1 MNPPIVK
8 TIRCADLHRESQNSA
23 IDLIDVRTVEEFNE
37 IRAAGARNLPLDR
50 LNPIALMQ
58 SHQNMAGPLYFIC
71 AVGGRSAWACEMM
84 MAAGYE
90 NVVNVEGGTQ
100 EWYSAGFPVDR
111 GTPSPPAG

>member
-8 TIRCADLHRESQNSA
+8 TIRCADLYRESQSRP
-23 IDLIDVRTVEEFNE
+23 IDLIDVRTVDEFNE
-37 IRAAGARNLPLDR
+37 IRAVGARNMPLDR
-50 LNPIALMQ
+50 LDAVAVLQ
-58 SHQNMAGPLYFIC
+58 SHQSAADPLYFIC

-100 EWYSAGFPVDR
+100 EWYTAGLPIER
-111 GTPSPPAG
+111 GAR